1 MELIIRIESLF
12 CSFHEGYDWN
22 NRRAHFCMAG
32 YNVRIGYSIHTLH
45 ETTRINFQFLN
56 KLQMKTLLIIF
67 ILNVPI
73 NKQRTRF
80 FFLTFIVDG
89 QKELQ

>member
-1 MELIIRIESLF
+1 
-12 CSFHEGYDWN
+12 
-22 NRRAHFCMAG
+22 MAG

-45 ETTRINFQFLN
+45 EATRINFQFLN
-56 KLQMKTLLIIF
+56 KLQMKPLLIIF

-80 FFLTFIVDG
+80 LTFIVDG
-89 QKELQ
+89 QKDLQ